1 MFNLKIHYEMSTLK
15 KFEDLECWQNA
26 RNLCKLVYKLT
37 RKERFSKDF
46 SLVNQI
52 RDSSGSVMDNIPEGF
67 ERGGNKE
74 FIQFLSISRG
84 SLGELKSQ
92 LYRALDQ
99 DYIEKKEF
107 QEAYDLSDITGKQIT
122 GLINYLKFSNKR
134 GFKYL

>member
-1 MFNLKIHYEMSTLK
+1 MSTVK
-15 KFEDLECWQNA
+15 KFEDLECWQSA
-26 RNLCKLVYKLT
+26 RKLCKLVYKLT
-37 RKERFSKDF
+37 RKEKFSKDF
-46 SLVNQI
+46 SIVNQI

-67 ERGGNKE
+67 DRGGNKE

-84 SLGELKSQ
+84 SLGEVKSQ

-99 DYIEKKEF
+99 DYINEKEF

-122 GLINYLKFSNKR
+122 GLINYLKFSNKK

>member
-15 KFEDLECWQNA
+15 KFEDLECWQSA
-26 RNLCKLVYKLT
+26 RNLCKLIYKLT
-37 RKERFSKDF
+37 RKERFSRDF

-99 DYIEKKEF
+99 DYIDKKEF

-122 GLINYLKFSNKR
+122 GLINYLKFSNKK